1 MWAII
6 KKEFKSYFLS
16 PIGYIYIGIFLFI
29 TSLLFLVETFY
40 VGSVEFNYMYSWTSI
55 VITFTVPILTMRMFA
70 EEKKTGTDQLLLTS
84 PRSVTQIVLG
94 KYLAACSVV
103 LVTMIMQFGY
113 FIILTFFGE
122 PQMASF
128 LVSLLGITLISMA
141 YIAFGMFASSITES
155 QIIAAVISFVVF
167 FIMLFIPASG
177 NALGTLSLSSALSN
191 SFLIG
196 TIALKDLVSMITFSI
211 VFVLFTIIAIQRR
224 KGSK

>member
-1 MWAII
+1 M
-6 KKEFKSYFLS
+6 
-16 PIGYIYIGIFLFI
+16 
-29 TSLLFLVETFY
+29 
-40 VGSVEFNYMYSWTSI
+40 GSVEFHYMYSWTSL

-94 KYLAACSVV
+94 KYIAACAVV
-103 LVTMIMQFGY
+103 LVTMLVQFGY

-122 PQMASF
+122 PQLASF
-128 LVSLLGITLISMA
+128 LVTLLGITLISMA
-141 YIAFGMFASSITES
+141 YIEFGMFASSLTES

-167 FIMLFIPASG
+167 FIMLFIPSNNNFFG
-177 NALGTLSLSSALSN
+177 SLSLASALSN

-211 VFVLFTIIAIQRR
+211 VFVLFTIIVIQRR
-224 KGSK
+224 KGTK

>member
-40 VGSVEFNYMYSWTSI
+40 VGSVEFNYMYSWTSL

-94 KYLAACSVV
+94 KYLAACAVV
-103 LVTMIMQFGY
+103 LVTMLVQFGY
-113 FIILTFFGE
+113 FIILSFFGE
-122 PQMASF
+122 PQMGSF

-167 FIMLFIPASG
+167 FIMLFIPSTNNVVG
-177 NALGTLSLSSALSN
+177 SLSLSGALSN

-196 TIALKDLVSMITFSI
+196 TIVLKDLVSMITFSI
-211 VFVLFTIIAIQRR
+211 VFILFTIIAIQRR

>member
-167 FIMLFIPASG
+167 FIMLFIPASS

>member
-113 FIILTFFGE
+113 FIVLTFFGE

-167 FIMLFIPASG
+167 FIMLFIPASS